1 MHERSKIVV
10 FDLDET
16 LGYFTQLCLIWESLC
31 NLLHQFSF
39 NMPPSGAEMNG
50 LDRLLCASSMQKGV
64 KEKDAS
70 IEMNQEFFNK
80 LLDLFP
86 EYIRPN
92 IESILEYLK
101 DKKLASKC
109 KNVMIYT
116 NNQRQKNWV
125 FLIKKYFEMRMQ
137 YDLFDQIICAF
148 KINGKQV
155 ELCRSTHNKTHKD
168 FIKCSKIPANT
179 QICFID
185 DTYFPEMHSE
195 EVYYIKI
202 KPYTY
207 CLNIETIINRLK
219 KSNLID
225 KLFGSDKNECIN
237 NMKMKLSESNS
248 KIKSMKEYDI
258 DKIITKE
265 IMNHIQIFFNSNQKY
280 PSTHFNN
287 IHKTKKRKVYKNKTR
302 KERHV

>member
-1 MHERSKIVV
+1 MRYDNKIVV

-31 NLLHQFSF
+31 NFL
-39 NMPPSGAEMNG
+39 
-50 LDRLLCASSMQKGV
+50 
-64 KEKDAS
+64 KEKDATL
-70 IEMNQEFFNK
+70 EMNQYLFNK

-92 IESILEYLK
+92 LELILEYLK
-101 DKKLASKC
+101 DKKLSNKC

-116 NNQRQKNWV
+116 NNQRKKHWV
-125 FLIKKYFEMRMQ
+125 FLIKKYFEMKLQ
-137 YDLFDQIICAF
+137 FDLFDQIICAF
-148 KINGKQV
+148 KINGKHV
-155 ELCRSTHNKTHKD
+155 ELCRTTHNKTHKD
-168 FIKCSKIPANT
+168 FIKCSKIPQNT

-207 CLNIETIINRLK
+207 SLNSETIANRLK
-219 KSNLID
+219 KSDLID
-225 KLFGSDKNECIN
+225 KLSGLEKTEFISFLKEKSIA
-237 NMKMKLSESNS
+237 NS
-248 KIKSMKEYDI
+248 LKPKSMKEFEL

-265 IMNHIQIFFNSNQKY
+265 IMNHIELFFNSHQKY
-280 PSTHFNN
+280 PATHFDS

-302 KERHV
+302 KERVL

>member
-1 MHERSKIVV
+1 MSAGNKIVV

-16 LGYFTQLCLIWESLC
+16 LGYFTQLCIIWESLLSC
-31 NLLHQFSF
+31 LKNK
-39 NMPPSGAEMNG
+39 NINT
-50 LDRLLCASSMQKGV
+50 
-64 KEKDAS
+64 
-70 IEMNQEFFNK
+70 EMNQEMFNK

-86 EYIRPN
+86 EYMRPN
-92 IESILEYLK
+92 IEFILEYLK
-101 DKKLASKC
+101 SKKLANKC
-109 KNVMIYT
+109 KNIMIYT

-125 FLIKKYFEMRMQ
+125 FLIKKYFEMKQ
-137 YDLFDQIICAF
+137 HYDLFDQIICAF

-168 FIKCSKIPANT
+168 FIKCSKIPQNT

-207 CLNIETIINRLK
+207 SLNAETIANRVK
-219 KSNLID
+219 KSDLIDNLIELDKTEFISFLKD
-225 KLFGSDKNECIN
+225 KLTEN
-237 NMKMKLSESNS
+237 NNFKS
-248 KIKSMKEYDI
+248 KSMKEYDI

-265 IMNHIQIFFNSNQKY
+265 IMNHIELFFNSQQKY
-280 PSTHFNN
+280 PTTHFNS
-287 IHKTKKRKVYKNKTR
+287 IHKTKKRRVYKNKTKKDR
-302 KERHV
+302 LI

>member
-1 MHERSKIVV
+1 MV

-16 LGYFTQLCLIWESLC
+16 LGYFTQLCLIWESMC
-31 NLLHQFSF
+31 CC
-39 NMPPSGAEMNG
+39 AK
-50 LDRLLCASSMQKGV
+50 DRNISV
-64 KEKDAS
+64 EFDES
-70 IEMNQEFFNK
+70 IFNK

-101 DKKLASKC
+101 TKKASKKC
-109 KNVMIYT
+109 KNIMIYT
-116 NNQRQKNWV
+116 NNQRQKFWV
-125 FLIKKYFEMRMQ
+125 NLIKTYFEKKIN
-137 YDLFDQIICAF
+137 YELFDQIICAF

-168 FIKCSKIPANT
+168 FIKCSKVPKNT

-185 DTYFPEMHSE
+185 DTYFPEMHSD

-207 CLNIETIINRLK
+207 HLSIETIVDRII
-219 KSNLID
+219 KSGLID
-225 KLFGSDKNECIN
+225 KLFHQEKDFCIN
-237 NMKMKLSESNS
+237 FLKDKLIESHS
-248 KIKSMKEYDI
+248 TIKIKSMKEYNI

-265 IMNHIQIFFNSNQKY
+265 IMNHIEIFFNSQQKY
-280 PSTHFNN
+280 PNAHFNN
-287 IHKTKKRKVYKNKTR
+287 IHKTKKRKLYKNKTK
-302 KERHV
+302 KERII

>member
-1 MHERSKIVV
+1 MSACTKIVV

-16 LGYFTQLCLIWESLC
+16 LGYFTQLCIIWESL
-31 NLLHQFSF
+31 LSF
-39 NMPPSGAEMNG
+39 AKNKN
-50 LDRLLCASSMQKGV
+50 
-64 KEKDAS
+64 
-70 IEMNQEFFNK
+70 INTEMNQEIFNK

-92 IESILEYLK
+92 IEFILEYLK
-101 DKKLASKC
+101 GKKCTKKC

-125 FLIKKYFEMRMQ
+125 FLIKKYFEMRLQ

-148 KINGKQV
+148 KINGKHV

-168 FIKCSKIPANT
+168 FIKCSKIPQNT

-207 CLNIETIINRLK
+207 NLNAETIANRVK
-219 KSNLID
+219 KSDLID
-225 KLFGSDKNECIN
+225 NLHGLDKTEFISFLKDKLTEN
-237 NMKMKLSESNS
+237 NNLKS
-248 KIKSMKEYDI
+248 KSMKEYDI

-265 IMNHIQIFFNSNQKY
+265 IMNHIELFFNSQQKY
-280 PSTHFNN
+280 PNAHFNN
-287 IHKTKKRKVYKNKTR
+287 IHKTKKRKLYKNKTR
-302 KERHV
+302 KK

>member
-1 MHERSKIVV
+1 MNASNKIVV

-31 NLLHQFSF
+31 CC
-39 NMPPSGAEMNG
+39 AK
-50 LDRLLCASSMQKGV
+50 DRNISV
-64 KEKDAS
+64 
-70 IEMNQEFFNK
+70 EFDESVFNK

-101 DKKLASKC
+101 TKKTAKNC

-116 NNQRQKNWV
+116 NNQRQKFWV
-125 FLIKKYFEMRMQ
+125 NLIKTYFEKKIN
-137 YDLFDQIICAF
+137 YELFDQIICAF

-168 FIKCSKIPANT
+168 FIKCSKVPKNT

-185 DTYFPEMHSE
+185 DTYFPEMHND

-207 CLNIETIINRLK
+207 HLSIETIVDRII
-219 KSNLID
+219 KSGLID
-225 KLFGSDKNECIN
+225 KLFHQEKDFCIN
-237 NMKMKLSESNS
+237 FLKDKLIESHS
-248 KIKSMKEYDI
+248 TIKIKSMKEYNI

-265 IMNHIQIFFNSNQKY
+265 IMNHIEIFFNSQQKY
-280 PSTHFNN
+280 PNAHFNN
-287 IHKTKKRKVYKNKTR
+287 IHKTKKRKLYKNKTK
-302 KERHV
+302 KERII

>member
-1 MHERSKIVV
+1 MNASNKIVV

-31 NLLHQFSF
+31 CC
-39 NMPPSGAEMNG
+39 AK
-50 LDRLLCASSMQKGV
+50 DRNISV
-64 KEKDAS
+64 
-70 IEMNQEFFNK
+70 EFDESVFNK

-101 DKKLASKC
+101 TKKTAKNC

-116 NNQRQKNWV
+116 NNQRQKFWV
-125 FLIKKYFEMRMQ
+125 NLIKTYFEKKIN
-137 YDLFDQIICAF
+137 YELFDQIICAF

-168 FIKCSKIPANT
+168 FIKCSKVPKNT

-185 DTYFPEMHSE
+185 DTYFPEMHSD

-207 CLNIETIINRLK
+207 HLSIETIVDRII
-219 KSNLID
+219 KSGLVD
-225 KLFGSDKNECIN
+225 KLFHQEKDFCIDFLKDKLNEYHSTI
-237 NMKMKLSESNS
+237 
-248 KIKSMKEYDI
+248 KIKSMKEYNI

-265 IMNHIQIFFNSNQKY
+265 IMNHIEIFFNSQQKY
-280 PSTHFNN
+280 PNAHFNN
-287 IHKTKKRKVYKNKTR
+287 IHKTKKRKLYKNKTK
-302 KERHV
+302 KERII

>member
-1 MHERSKIVV
+1 MRDGNKIVV

-31 NLLHQFSF
+31 SF
-39 NMPPSGAEMNG
+39 
-50 LDRLLCASSMQKGV
+50 L
-64 KEKDAS
+64 KEKDA
-70 IEMNQEFFNK
+70 ITEMNQELFNK

-92 IESILEYLK
+92 IDLILEYLK
-101 DKKLASKC
+101 DKKMANKC

-125 FLIKKYFEMRMQ
+125 FLIKKYFEMKLQ
-137 YDLFDQIICAF
+137 YELFDQIICAF
-148 KINGKQV
+148 KVNGKQV

-202 KPYTY
+202 KPYIY
-207 CLNIETIINRLK
+207 CLNPEIIANRLK
-219 KSNLID
+219 KSDIID
-225 KLFGSDKNECIN
+225 KIARLEFISFLNDKLTEN
-237 NMKMKLSESNS
+237 NNLKS
-248 KIKSMKEYDI
+248 KSMKEFEI

-265 IMNHIQIFFNSNQKY
+265 IMNHIDVFFNSQQKY
-280 PSTHFNN
+280 PSAHFNN
-287 IHKTKKRKVYKNKTR
+287 IHKTKKRKVCKNKTR
-302 KERHV
+302 KERGL

>member
-1 MHERSKIVV
+1 MRDSSKIVV

-31 NLLHQFSF
+31 SF
-39 NMPPSGAEMNG
+39 
-50 LDRLLCASSMQKGV
+50 L
-64 KEKDAS
+64 KEKDA
-70 IEMNQEFFNK
+70 ITEMNQELFNK

-92 IESILEYLK
+92 IDLILEYLK
-101 DKKLASKC
+101 DKKMANKC

-125 FLIKKYFEMRMQ
+125 FLIKKYFEMKLQ
-137 YDLFDQIICAF
+137 YELFDQIICAF
-148 KINGKQV
+148 KVNGKQV

-207 CLNIETIINRLK
+207 SLNVETIINRLK
-219 KSNLID
+219 KSDLID
-225 KLFGSDKNECIN
+225 KNEYIN
-237 NMKMKLSESNS
+237 NIKSKLLESNS
-248 KIKSMKEYDI
+248 KIKSMREYDI

-265 IMNHIQIFFNSNQKY
+265 IMNHIEIFFNSQQKY
-280 PSTHFNN
+280 PSAHFNN

-302 KERHV
+302 KERGL